1 MQGKIIEINKNIFT
15 VKLSN
20 GEIRNCTSRGKL
32 IHDNIVLLVGDN
44 VLITNDNNIEKLLP
58 RKNELIRPNVSNI
71 DKLFIVTST
80 HIPAFSTYL
89 IDKFLALSFVN
100 KIEPIIILTK
110 LDKLSFKERLSIRKY
125 ITYYKKLGIKVY
137 KNKQLSKIKKEFNN
151 STIALTGQTGAGK
164 STLLN
169 MMDKSLNLE
178 TDEVSISLGRGKH
191 TTRLTKLYELYGGM
205 VADTPGFSSLEL
217 IGITKENIRDSFFE
231 FSHDCKYKTCMHIKE
246 DGCDVLPKVGSK
258 IAKFRYDNYIK
269 LLGGVKD
276 EDKC

>member
-15 VKLSN
+15 VKLLN
-20 GEIRNCTSRGKL
+20 GEIRNCTTRGKL
-32 IHDNIVLLVGDN
+32 IHDNIILLVGDN
-44 VLITNDNNIEKLLP
+44 VLITEDDNIEKLLP

-80 HIPAFSTYL
+80 HIPVFSTYL
-89 IDKFLALSFVN
+89 IDKFLVLSFVN

-125 ITYYKKLGIKVY
+125 ISYYKKLGIKVY
-137 KNKQLSKIKKEFNN
+137 QNKEISKIKKEFNN

-164 STLLN
+164 STFLN

-217 IGITKENIRDSFFE
+217 TCITKEMIRDSFSE
-231 FSHDCKYKTCMHIKE
+231 FGHNCKYKTCMHIKE
-246 DGCDVLPKVGSK
+246 DGCDVLPKIGGK
-258 IAKFRYDNYIK
+258 IAKFRYDNYLK

-276 EDKC
+276 EDKR